1 MSLHSQVVKPQV
13 LKRQPAANGPRIVPD
28 LRRYRRVPLSLPGRF
43 MRESRE
49 EFTCQLQDISV
60 GGAGIESAIPVQIN
74 ERIVAYF
81 DVLGGLEGSVTRIYS
96 DGFAIQFKVSAH
108 KREKLVAQIMWLF
121 NRSDYPEEAG
131 RQHERVRAAGQ
142 RARLKLDDKII
153 IDVDVIDISV
163 SGASLA
169 TTARPPLGT
178 LVMLGTIKALVQ
190 RHHETGVALQFF
202 ETQDLNQLR
211 QQFM

>member
-13 LKRQPAANGPRIVPD
+13 LKRQPASDEPRIVPD

-49 EFTCQLQDISV
+49 EFSCQLQDISV
-60 GGAGIESAIPVQIN
+60 GGAGIASAIPVQIN

-81 DVLGGLEGSVTRIYS
+81 DVLGGLEGSVTRNYS

-121 NRSDYPEEAG
+121 NRGDYPEEAG
-131 RQHERVRAAGQ
+131 RQHERVGAAGQ
-142 RARLKLDDKII
+142 RARLKLDEKII

-178 LVMLGTIKALVQ
+178 LVMLGTIKALVK
-190 RHHETGVALQFF
+190 RHHETGIALQFF
-202 ETQDLNQLR
+202 ETQDLSQLR
-211 QQFM
+211 QQLM

>member
-1 MSLHSQVVKPQV
+1 MSLHSQV
-13 LKRQPAANGPRIVPD
+13 LKRQPVANEPRLVPD
-28 LRRYRRVPLSLPGRF
+28 LRRYRRVPLTLSGRF

-49 EFTCQLQDISV
+49 EFSCQLQDISV
-60 GGAGIESAIPVQIN
+60 GGAGIASAVPVQIN

-81 DVLGGLEGSVTRIYS
+81 DVLGGLAGNVTLIYS

-131 RQHERVRAAGQ
+131 RQHERVGAAGQ
-142 RARLKLDDKII
+142 RARLKLDEKII

-178 LVMLGTIKALVQ
+178 LVMLGTIKALVK
-190 RHHETGVALQFF
+190 RHHETGIALQFF

-211 QQFM
+211 QQFI

>member
-1 MSLHSQVVKPQV
+1 MSLHSQI
-13 LKRQPAANGPRIVPD
+13 LKRPSADNEPRIVAD

-43 MRESRE
+43 MRESRQ

-60 GGAGIESAIPVQIN
+60 GGAGIATTTPVQIN

-81 DVLGGLEGSVTRIYS
+81 DVLGGLDGFVTRNYS

-108 KREKLVAQIMWLF
+108 KREKLAAQIMWLF
-121 NRSDYPEEAG
+121 NRSEYPEEAG
-131 RQHERVRAAGQ
+131 RQHERVGAAGQ

-153 IDVDVIDISV
+153 IDVDVIDISA

-169 TTARPPLGT
+169 TTARPPLGA
-178 LVMLGTIKALVQ
+178 LVMLGTIKALVK
-190 RHHETGVALQFF
+190 RHHETGIALQFF
-202 ETQDLNQLR
+202 ESQDLNQLR
-211 QQFM
+211 QQLM